1 MRINPT
7 RIQVGDELFEASV
20 LNREVIK
27 WTVGNI
33 FVEHVRENLWRTIV
47 VLKAGKTWVE
57 ERPLSDV
64 LYMHDTHEKAAEE
77 LTKALRGGL
86 DG

>member
-1 MRINPT
+1 MRFNPT

-27 WTVGNI
+27 WTVDNI
-33 FVEHVRENLWRTIV
+33 FVEHVRERLWRTIV
-47 VLKAGKTWVE
+47 VLRSGKSWVE

-64 LYMHDTHEKAAEE
+64 LYMHDTHENASEA
-77 LTKALRGGL
+77 LRTALRG
-86 DG
+86 